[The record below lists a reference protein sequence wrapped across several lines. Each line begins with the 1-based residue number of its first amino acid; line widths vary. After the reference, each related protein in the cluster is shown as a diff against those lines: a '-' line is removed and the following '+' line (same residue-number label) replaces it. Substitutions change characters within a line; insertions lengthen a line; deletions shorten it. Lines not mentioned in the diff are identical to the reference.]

1 MADRNNS
8 SNFSREC
15 IETALFMIMK
25 SKPYDEI
32 TITDIAEKAGVS
44 RMAYYRNY
52 KDKEDILFR
61 FLEKSIMQKIDEC
74 RSEDGRISFRK
85 IIRATAEFFSGN
97 ASVMAGILGSN
108 IMGTLM
114 TKVEDEIV
122 NYFPHILDNPSDAY
136 MAVFYSGAI
145 VSVFRA
151 WFESGMKESVD
162 EITNLICGIIG
173 NDVMNLFEERMN

>member
-8 SNFSREC
+8 GGFSREC
-15 IETALFMIMK
+15 IETALFIIMK
-25 SKPYDEI
+25 TKPYDEI

-61 FLEKSIMQKIDEC
+61 FLEKSIMQKINKC
-74 RSEDGRISFRK
+74 RSEDGIISFKK
-85 IIRATAEFFSGN
+85 IIHATAEFFSDN
-97 ASVMAGILGSN
+97 NQVMAGILGSN

-122 NYFPHILDNPSDAY
+122 NYFPHILDNRYDAY
-136 MAVFYSGAI
+136 TAVFYSGAI

-151 WFESGMKESVD
+151 WSELGMKESVD

-173 NDVMNLFEERMN
+173 DGVMNMFEKKMN